1 MRSIREKEF
10 LNQAFRMIHEAGSDG
25 ILQVDMWKTLGV
37 NTQKGSRIALKL
49 LKREV
54 IERRK
59 ELHNERWTHRLT
71 SIKKAVKFDSIRD
84 CPCIPCDDMNRCMLG
99 NLISPIICKK
109 LTYWMDPYTE
119 NEIESIGEYHENN
132 IR

>member
-49 LKREV
+49 LKRGV

-59 ELHNERWTHRLT
+59 ELHNERWTHRLI
-71 SIKKAVKFDSIRD
+71 SIRKDVTFDSIRD
-84 CPCIPCDDMNRCMLG
+84 CPCTACNDIDKCTPGRFV
-99 NLISPIICKK
+99 SPLFCKK
-109 LTYWMDPYTE
+109 LTYWMDTNTKTE
-119 NEIESIGEYHENN
+119 LASPEGVS
-132 IR
+132 